1 MLKPLLWLGS
11 SRNDVRNFPTE
22 ARKRAGYDLYLL
34 QSGLDPS
41 DWKPMSAVGSG
52 VREIRIHS
60 GLEHRV
66 LYIAKFEEG
75 VYVLHA
81 FEKKSRRTGNADL
94 ELARERL
101 REVLKARRT

>member
-22 ARKRAGYDLYLL
+22 ARKRVGYDLHLL

-41 DWKPMSAVGSG
+41 DWKPVSAVGSG